1 MLSHAQIQNSGCKGH
16 DCLDEAVP
24 TGYGRWG
31 LAVVHGLVPASVLA
45 KPIKE
50 RETNKAAE
58 CYRVCNSF
66 QK

>member
-1 MLSHAQIQNSGCKGH
+1 
-16 DCLDEAVP
+16 VP

-50 RETNKAAE
+50 RETNKAAK
-58 CYRVCNSF
+58 CYRVCSPF